1 MTHKLH
7 SLNRK
12 WFGILIGLLLVM
24 MLMVASVVYGL
35 TSITWTT
42 AWRAFTQFDGSNA
55 HIIIIENRVPRAL
68 IGAAVGASLAVAG
81 ALMQAITRN
90 PLASPSI
97 LGVNAGASFV
107 IVIAVT
113 FFSVSSL
120 TTFSW
125 LAFLGA
131 AFASILV
138 YVLGSLGREGLTPM
152 KLTLAGAAMAAM
164 FSSLTQ
170 GMLVLNEKA
179 LEDVLF
185 WLAGSIE
192 GRSLAML
199 YSVLPYIGIG
209 LIGALLISTKINT
222 LVIGEDVAK
231 GLGQRTLLVKAGAA
245 LFIVFLAGGSVAVA
259 GPIGFI
265 GIVVPHVARFF
276 TGPDYRWVI
285 PYSAILGAILLLSAD
300 IAARYVI
307 LPLEAPVGV
316 LTAVIGTPFFIYIA
330 RREFKQL

>member
-7 SLNRK
+7 SVNRK
-12 WFGILIGLLLVM
+12 WFGIVIGLLLVM

-35 TSITWTT
+35 TSITWAT